1 MRISGA
7 AIGQS
12 LFNLLPPATIGVLLL
27 FWWALPTA
35 WVETPW
41 VATLVTIATLG
52 FVQLLE
58 RVHERHA
65 GWRIDRRELLTD
77 IFYVAIF
84 TTAIAWA
91 TKVLAD
97 EPLLALKESLGIG
110 TPWTAG
116 LPFVVQVAIA
126 LFVVEFGQYWMHRA
140 MHNWRPL
147 WLVHAPHHH
156 LTQLNAMKGAV
167 GNPIELFLIS
177 LSLLAFL
184 DLSLAA
190 ILCNFSIL
198 WAVSSFA
205 HANVRADPPLLYGLV
220 FTTIRNHSLHHS
232 VGFEETRCN
241 YANSLILLDRI
252 FGTYREG
259 ESCIVGQDERRR
271 LSIREQF
278 LFPFQPLLDWLE
290 SRRRTPA

>member
-1 MRISGA
+1 MK
-7 AIGQS
+7 QS
-12 LFNLLPPATIGVLLL
+12 VFNLLPPATIVALLL
-27 FWWALPTA
+27 FWAWLPSA
-35 WVETPW
+35 WVESPW
-41 VATLVTIATLG
+41 VPTAVTFVTLG
-52 FVQLLE
+52 FVQVLE
-58 RVHERHA
+58 RFHERHA
-65 GWRIDRRELLTD
+65 GWRINRRELLTD
-77 IFYVAIF
+77 LFYVVIF

-91 TKVLAD
+91 TRVLAD
-97 EPLLALKESLGIG
+97 EPLAALKESLGIA
-110 TPWTAG
+110 TPWTAK
-116 LPFVVQVAIA
+116 LPFVAQVAIA

-156 LTQLNAMKGAV
+156 ITQLNAMKGAV

-198 WAVSSFA
+198 WAASSFA
-205 HANVRADPPLLYGLV
+205 HANIRADPPLFYGLF
-220 FTTIRNHSLHHS
+220 FTTVRNHSLHHS

-241 YANSLILLDRI
+241 YANTLILLDRI

-259 ESCIVGQDERRR
+259 EAHIVGQDARRR

-278 LFPFQPLLDWLE
+278 LFPVQSLIEDLKN
-290 SRRRTPA
+290 RRRTPA

>member
-1 MRISGA
+1 MRGSRHGLK
-7 AIGQS
+7 QRV
-12 LFNLLPPATIGVLLL
+12 FNLLPPATIVALL
-27 FWWALPTA
+27 FFWGSIPAD

-41 VATLVTIATLG
+41 LATLVSIATLG
-52 FVQLLE
+52 FVQSLE
-58 RVHERHA
+58 WLHERHP

-91 TKVLAD
+91 TRVLAD
-97 EPLLALKESLGIG
+97 EPLLAVKQALGID
-110 TPWTAG
+110 TPWTAQ
-116 LPFVVQVAIA
+116 LPFVAQVASA

-177 LSLLAFL
+177 LSLLAFF

-198 WAVSSFA
+198 WAVASFA
-205 HANVRADPPLLYGLV
+205 HANVRADPPLFYGFF
-220 FTTIRNHSLHHS
+220 FTTIRNHSLHHA

-241 YANSLILLDRI
+241 YANTLILLDRI

-259 ESCIVGQDERRR
+259 ESDVVGQDARRR

-278 LFPFQPLLDWLE
+278 LFPFQPLLDGLKGR
-290 SRRRTPA
+290 SRTPA

>member
-1 MRISGA
+1 MGVSRADIHQFA
-7 AIGQS
+7 
-12 LFNLLPPATIGVLLL
+12 FNLLPPATIGLLVL
-27 FWWALPTA
+27 FWWMLPTD
-35 WVETPW
+35 WVEVPW
-41 VATLVTIATLG
+41 VAILVTIATLS

-58 RVHERHA
+58 RAHERHL
-65 GWRIDRRELLTD
+65 GWRIDRRELITD
-77 IFYVAIF
+77 IFYVVIF
-84 TTAIAWA
+84 TSLISWA

-97 EPLLALKESLGIG
+97 EPLLAVKEALGIR
-110 TPWTAG
+110 TPWTAD
-116 LPFVVQVAIA
+116 LPFVVQVVIA
-126 LFVVEFGQYWMHRA
+126 LFVFEFGQYWMHRA

-184 DLSLAA
+184 DLSPAA
-190 ILCNFSIL
+190 ILCSFSIL
-198 WAVSSFA
+198 GAVASFA
-205 HANVRADPPLLYGLV
+205 HANVRADPPLFYSFV

-259 ESCIVGQDERRR
+259 ESCVVGQDERRR

-278 LFPFQPLLDWLE
+278 LFPFQPLLDELKK
-290 SRRRTPA
+290 RRRTPA

>member
-1 MRISGA
+1 MKQRV
-7 AIGQS
+7 
-12 LFNLLPPATIGVLLL
+12 FDLLPPATIIGLLL
-27 FWWALPTA
+27 FWGSLPSS

-41 VATLVTIATLG
+41 VATLVTFVVLG
-52 FVQLLE
+52 FVQSLE
-58 RVHERHA
+58 WLNERHA

-77 IFYVAIF
+77 IFYVVIF
-84 TTAIAWA
+84 TIAIAWA
-91 TKVLAD
+91 SKVLAD
-97 EPLLALKESLGIG
+97 EPLLALKESLGIR
-110 TPWTAG
+110 TPWTAD

-126 LFVVEFGQYWMHRA
+126 LFVFEFGQYWMHRA

-198 WAVSSFA
+198 GAVASFA
-205 HANVRADPPLLYGLV
+205 HANVRADPPRFYGFF

-259 ESCIVGQDERRR
+259 ESCTVGQDERRR

-278 LFPFQPLLDWLE
+278 LFPFQPLLGGLKN
-290 SRRRTPA
+290 RRRTPA